1 MEILLVIVILILL
14 WSRMKW
20 RVTSM
25 NLIYY
30 MEKKGY
36 KLPDKADL
44 RECTEFVVKNSIKD
58 LIGR

>member
-36 KLPDKADL
+36 KLPDEKEL

-58 LIGR
+58 LTGR